1 MSLNE
6 CMGRNKTYEKL
17 WSVIRKLL
25 LLSNGQASVEQGFSL
40 NRQIEKDNMR
50 ERMLGALR
58 QITDHFVLVGGM
70 LKVEITKE
78 LLSSASCALSA
89 CEQIDGLC
97 SRSAGVVGHEH
108 AET

>member
-1 MSLNE
+1 MSE
-6 CMGRNKTYEKL
+6 G
-17 WSVIRKLL
+17 
-25 LLSNGQASVEQGFSL
+25 
-40 NRQIEKDNMR
+40 
-50 ERMLGALR
+50 MLGALR
-58 QITDHFVLVGGM
+58 QITVHFVLVGEK
-70 LKVEITKE
+70 LNVKITKE

>member
-1 MSLNE
+1 MH
-6 CMGRNKTYEKL
+6 EKL
-17 WSVIRKLL
+17 WSVIRNVL
-25 LLSNGQASVEQGFSL
+25 LLSNGQASVEKGFSL
-40 NRQIEKDNMR
+40 NRQIEKDNMSGH
-50 ERMLGALR
+50 MLGALR
-58 QITDHFVLVGGM
+58 QITVHFVLVGGK

-89 CEQIDGLC
+89 CEQINGLC

>member
-1 MSLNE
+1 M
-6 CMGRNKTYEKL
+6 
-17 WSVIRKLL
+17 IRKVL
-25 LLSNGQASVEQGFSL
+25 LLSNGQASVERGFSL
-40 NRQIEKDNMR
+40 NRQIEKYNMS
-50 ERMLGALR
+50 ERMRGALR
-58 QITDHFVLVGGM
+58 QITVHFVLVDGKV
-70 LKVEITKE
+70 KVEITKE